1 MADDGIDAVYTA
13 AGLREAAPAS
23 AKRPNRRGEQTR
35 DKLVRAAVEC
45 FTEYGY
51 TRTRISD
58 ITNRANTAQGNFY
71 RHFTGIDDIFLA
83 ALKPSL
89 EELAAA
95 RLRPDHAHGERE
107 SLIKVNTTYLQAY
120 ARNRHMLRLLR
131 EAAAASENRGF
142 QQLWLNLRG
151 DFVRRT
157 ERWLDRLDEQG
168 IIDEPHRH
176 MLAETLGCAT
186 EQMAYVHVGLPT
198 RTPRPEEIVDLGTAL
213 GEFWFRSLPLTDST
227 ADTADPTAADT
238 TAVDTTPAG
247 T

>member
-1 MADDGIDAVYTA
+1 MSSDGIDAVYTA
-13 AGLREAAPAS
+13 AGLLDDTALP

-35 DKLVRAAVEC
+35 EKLVRAAVEC

-71 RHFTGIDDIFLA
+71 RHFTGLDDVFLA
-83 ALKPSL
+83 ALRPSL
-89 EELAAA
+89 EELATA

-131 EAAAASENRGF
+131 EAAAASENKGF
-142 QQLWLNLRG
+142 QQLWLNLRA

-157 ERWLDRLDEQG
+157 ERWLNRLNQQG
-168 IIDEPHRH
+168 IIDEPHPH

-186 EQMAYVHVGLPT
+186 EQMAYVHVGLPVS
-198 RTPRPEEIVDLGTAL
+198 TPRPEEITELGTAL
-213 GEFWFRSLPLTDST
+213 GEFWYRSLPLAHADSE
-227 ADTADPTAADT
+227 
-238 TAVDTTPAG
+238 VSQ
-247 T
+247 